1 MISSQQ
7 KETLKNSHAY
17 SFSYGWQWENLL
29 CGFSVNY
36 HQSDGIFPQVSA
48 YYNPHHIPVPF
59 LLPQPSAQQRGSV
72 SNSKKRKRRKGKNG
86 KGFWNF
92 CPDFLNHRCADG
104 SFILYRWCW
113 GVPTWLDSDDFGL
126 QGNGRRVFGRRRV
139 RDGLRDQPEDLS
151 NEAVHQLRCAEEEQC
166 SLLQTRRLVLQLQA
180 RSSGQPLLSRVQCYY
195 PMPTLVCLL
204 VCSFSILF
212 DFTFMGLSLI
222 LIGGWKRE

>member
-1 MISSQQ
+1 M
-7 KETLKNSHAY
+7 A
-17 SFSYGWQWENLL
+17 SFHKFQL
-29 CGFSVNY
+29 
-36 HQSDGIFPQVSA
+36 IIT
-48 YYNPHHIPVPF
+48 PHHRPAPF
-59 LLPQPSAQQRGSV
+59 LLPQPSAQQRDSV
-72 SNSKKRKRRKGKNG
+72 SNSKKRKRRKRENG
-86 KGFWNF
+86 KGFWN

-104 SFILYRWCW
+104 FFILYRWCWW

-212 DFTFMGLSLI
+212 DFTFVGLSVTLI
-222 LIGGWKRE
+222 DGGKWE